1 MSRLL
6 RHLIVSA
13 SILTLSACASL
24 MGGTSYTQVKD
35 GVLVGTNNM
44 TLYTFAKDGIGSGKS
59 VCNAQCAVNWPPLL
73 VDANTQASG
82 DYTVIARDD
91 GKKQLAYKGLP
102 LYFWTKDVKPG
113 DKTGDGRAEGAWKVA
128 TR

>member
-102 LYFWTKDVKPG
+102 LTSGQKMSSQV
-113 DKTGDGRAEGAWKVA
+113 
-128 TR
+128 TRLVTAAQKELGK